1 MSSTEEST
9 GQSPTISQAL
19 HAKLDMPF
27 DEAVDRV
34 QLEHEIAGF
43 ETIATTRLDRF
54 VEGVLEVDDVERA
67 SLIVVCHAQ
76 IAHDAM
82 ELDRALTGLL
92 PCTTVVYEVPDDE
105 YVHAHHVSA
114 TKAMRD
120 LGVDVDQNGLDDI
133 IELTGDRMTEV
144 WSHVEEIA
152 VDED

>member
-1 MSSTEEST
+1 MSSTEEPT
-9 GQSPTISQAL
+9 GPSPTISEAL

-54 VEGVLEVDDVERA
+54 VEGVLEVEDVERA
-67 SLIVVCHAQ
+67 SLIVICHAQ
-76 IAHDAM
+76 IAHDAL
-82 ELDRALTGLL
+82 ELDRKLIGML

-105 YVHAHHVSA
+105 YVHAHHVSV

-120 LGVDVDQNGLDDI
+120 LGCEVDAEALDEI
-133 IELTGDRMTEV
+133 IEFTGDRMTEV
-144 WSHVEEIA
+144 WSHVEDVA
-152 VDED
+152 VDAE